1 MQLWFSRRS
10 DVSLREQLAT
20 QIVLGILSGE
30 LLAGQ
35 RLPSTREMARRF
47 RLHAN
52 TVSAG
57 YRQLERNNW
66 LESRKGSGVYVRAQ
80 KPDIPSGIALDQ
92 LVADFFRSA
101 RRLNVSLAEIRSSLR
116 YWLELQP
123 PDHFVLIEPDANLA
137 RIIVSE
143 MRNVLTLPVQS
154 CAPHQFET
162 GGFAHGAIPV
172 ALSFSVK
179 TVRKVISNH
188 LELLTLQLRSA
199 GESLAEHLPSSRN
212 VMVGVASGWLPFL
225 KHARTMLIAAGFHTD
240 SLVVRDAN
248 RWGWRRGL
256 QQTAAIVTDS
266 LTGEMARG
274 IGRVF
279 SFPLVAESSLSELHD
294 YEQFVRTP
302 LGS

>member
-30 LLAGQ
+30 LTPGQ

-57 YRQLERNNW
+57 YRQLEQNNW
-66 LESRKGSGVYVRAQ
+66 LESRKGSGVYVREQ
-80 KPDIPSGIALDQ
+80 KPVVPSGIALDQ

-101 RRLNVSLAEIRSSLR
+101 RSLNASLAEIRASLR

-143 MRNVLTLPVQS
+143 MRKVVTLPVQN
-154 CAPHQFET
+154 CAPDHFER
-162 GGFAHGAIPV
+162 GEFAHGAIPV
-172 ALSFSVK
+172 ALSFSAK
-179 TVRKVISNH
+179 AVRKVVSDH
-188 LELLTLQLRSA
+188 VDLLTLQLCSA
-199 GESLAEHLPSSRN
+199 GESLARHLPSSRN
-212 VMVGVASGWLPFL
+212 AMVGVASGWLPFL
-225 KHARTMLIAAGFHTD
+225 KHARTMLIAAGFHSD

-248 RWGWRRGL
+248 RPGWRRGL
-256 QQTAAIVTDS
+256 QETAAIVTDS
-266 LTGEMARG
+266 LTGEMAHG

-279 SFPLVAESSLSELHD
+279 SFPLVAESSLRELRD
-294 YEQFVRTP
+294 YEQFARTP
-302 LGS
+302 LDS